1 MLPFAQASGSFWTTL
16 GGTEV
21 NLERALASW
30 DWTTFPHGIFHPRKG
45 ASTPTAKLP
54 AESQSA
60 ATSDPNVLLFWKVK
74 GLDEVGSSQCFC
86 RSNAALGEEKL
97 CCYQFGAEKPW
108 MHEMTWN
115 SDNYC
120 RQVSLLNM
128 RCTGCLLRCFKQFY
142 AQWPE
147 LCCKSKNGFYAQWR
161 RPTFGQAYLW
171 MPRDFLCGSSGSTS
185 KPSVRCSLLVI
196 LDIKTTCLTSQS
208 QTSLQ
213 IWTATRCSASFGGWT
228 IASVRVL
235 ALELLEIHS
244 LEEKLWT
251 FASTPGARWLTLAT
265 PSAPTCVFACAS
277 LISAPCLQHLDP
289 QFVFASTKSL
299 LVVTDGAASS
309 CLIGLLALVIPSGS
323 TTSSASVSASL
334 PHKPMDVLSLL
345 SRSRSCASRVEPNWP
360 PQWKV
365 VSCVPQWALVCASG
379 TNVLCHQ
386 LRELPCF
393 PASIYWTPRA
403 PRPNHSHMD
412 PESSEVAVMSA
423 FKCWALQYCE
433 PSQPSSTCLISGQWK
448 GVEAFLHGCSL
459 WPNLDEDWRTEK
471 SAHCRVLASGCFG
484 LSLGGHD
491 AAALMWELSHCLHL
505 HVWFC
510 FIVHYSLL
518 RLVFFFLLIYFFE
531 K

>member
-1 MLPFAQASGSFWTTL
+1 MFRHVKKGPVCCLAPANAQESSNFMIEGRK
-16 GGTEV
+16 V
-21 NLERALASW
+21 
-30 DWTTFPHGIFHPRKG
+30 FH
-45 ASTPTAKLP
+45 
-54 AESQSA
+54 A
-60 ATSDPNVLLFWKVK
+60 AF
-74 GLDEVGSSQCFC
+74 
-86 RSNAALGEEKL
+86 
-97 CCYQFGAEKPW
+97 
-108 MHEMTWN
+108 M
-115 SDNYC
+115 
-120 RQVSLLNM
+120 
-128 RCTGCLLRCFKQFY
+128 
-142 AQWPE
+142 
-147 LCCKSKNGFYAQWR
+147 QWR
-161 RPTFGQAYLW
+161 RSTFGQAYLW
-171 MPRDFLCGSSGSTS
+171 MPRDFLCGSSSSTS

-379 TNVLCHQ
+379 TNVLCRQ

-393 PASIYWTPRA
+393 PVSIYWTPRA

-412 PESSEVAVMSA
+412 PESFEVAVMSA
-423 FKCWALQYCE
+423 FKCWALQFSTVSRPSLAALARFRTMERSRSNFAWLQSVTE
-433 PSQPSSTCLISGQWK
+433 PWRRLK
-448 GVEAFLHGCSL
+448 
-459 WPNLDEDWRTEK
+459 DWK
-471 SAHCRVLASGCFG
+471 SAHCQVLASGCFG
-484 LSLGGHD
+484 LALGGHV
-491 AAALMWELSHCLHL
+491 AAALMWELVCLL
-505 HVWFC
+505 MRDYLIVWYC
-510 FIVHYSLL
+510 YCIMST
-518 RLVFFFLLIYFFE
+518 I
-531 K
+531 

>member
-1 MLPFAQASGSFWTTL
+1 MIERWKSLSCCLHAVKKIYFWVSIPL
-16 GGTEV
+16 
-21 NLERALASW
+21 
-30 DWTTFPHGIFHPRKG
+30 
-45 ASTPTAKLP
+45 
-54 AESQSA
+54 
-60 ATSDPNVLLFWKVK
+60 
-74 GLDEVGSSQCFC
+74 
-86 RSNAALGEEKL
+86 NAAW
-97 CCYQFGAEKPW
+97 F
-108 MHEMTWN
+108 
-115 SDNYC
+115 
-120 RQVSLLNM
+120 
-128 RCTGCLLRCFKQFY
+128 F
-142 AQWPE
+142 
-147 LCCKSKNGFYAQWR
+147 
-161 RPTFGQAYLW
+161 
-171 MPRDFLCGSSGSTS
+171 CGSSGSTS
-185 KPSVRCSLLVI
+185 KPSVRCSLLGI
-196 LDIKTTCLTSQS
+196 LDIKTTCLISQS

-251 FASTPGARWLTLAT
+251 FASTPGARWLTLVT

-299 LVVTDGAASS
+299 LVVMDGAASS

-423 FKCWALQYCE
+423 FKCWALQDCE
-433 PSQPSSTCLISGQWK
+433 PSQPSSTCLIPANGKESKLFCMAAVCDRTLTKIEGLK
-448 GVEAFLHGCSL
+448 KCALPSAFFSVFRTGFGWACCGCS
-459 WPNLDEDWRTEK
+459 DVRTGFVFWCETIW
-471 SAHCRVLASGCFG
+471 LY
-484 LSLGGHD
+484 D
-491 AAALMWELSHCLHL
+491 
-505 HVWFC
+505 
-510 FIVHYSLL
+510 IVIVKY
-518 RLVFFFLLIYFFE
+518 RLYY
-531 K
+531 